1 MDVCQFLEEKGADL
15 NAKMIKYDTQPYT
28 NAYEHSHVNIC
39 FVCDVLILVLAE
51 EAPRCIGLLKKAT

>member
-1 MDVCQFLEEKGADL
+1 MDVCQFLVEKGANV
-15 NAKMIKYDTQPYT
+15 NAKGDEYDTQPYT
-28 NAYEHSHVNIC
+28 NAYEHSHVNFC